1 MSKSQTSDG
10 GSVTAEFA
18 VVLPAVF
25 MVISIAIGALS
36 LQVER
41 MRLVGLAAELARAS
55 GRGESEQTIRQ
66 LYGERIGGSKVD
78 YSSDGLF
85 SCVEV
90 STEVELL
97 GLPTFTLRLADRE
110 CARTVGL

>member
-1 MSKSQTSDG
+1 MSKSQTSES

-25 MVISIAIGALS
+25 MIIAIAIGALS

-55 GRGESEQTIRQ
+55 GRGESEQAIRQ
-66 LYGERIGGSKVD
+66 VFDERLVGRRVE
-78 YSSDGLF
+78 YSSDGSF
-85 SCVEV
+85 SCAEV

-97 GLPTFTLRLADRE
+97 GLPSFGLRLADRQ